1 MEQIVTRPPR
11 FSLSSLS
18 KVLNRPV
25 VTLGSVAFAL
35 ALGASRLPVLQYLR
49 PIGELYVALLQM
61 CVLPFL
67 LAAIPL
73 AVRSAMTSGTAGHV
87 LRSLM
92 GWLGVVIVVVALF
105 GVVVAAGA
113 FYLAPID
120 AGTSAAIGALVGG
133 SSGQV
138 DLQFVFDTSH
148 AVPPSSSVENG
159 LVALVPSN
167 IFAAL
172 NANDSVRVLV
182 FAAIFGMAMVTSE
195 RRFGNSFFGALRQL
209 RDVCAVIFD
218 WLNLFVLALWR

>member
-113 FYLAPID
+113 FYLA
-120 AGTSAAIGALVGG
+120 LLW
-133 SSGQV
+133 Q
-138 DLQFVFDTSH
+138 
-148 AVPPSSSVENG
+148 
-159 LVALVPSN
+159 
-167 IFAAL
+167 IFAAG
-172 NANDSVRVLV
+172 DSQITFSVTHGWS
-182 FAAIFGMAMVTSE
+182 AFG
-195 RRFGNSFFGALRQL
+195 GA
-209 RDVCAVIFD
+209 DHG
-218 WLNLFVLALWR
+218 